1 MVFEIDGSHGDM
13 MQALVKTA
21 KGKGLIE
28 LRSVPEP
35 SIGESEILLEVKAC
49 GICGTDLHIYHD
61 EFPYYP
67 PVILGH
73 EFSGTISAIGAN
85 VKGWA
90 VGDRVVGEPHTMACG
105 VCHLCRTG
113 NRQICPSKRSP
124 GWGIDGAF
132 APLMRWPEPA
142 LLHRIPDSLDFL
154 TAALTEPLA
163 NVVTDVVLTQAV
175 MVGDVVAVAGP
186 GPIGIMA
193 ALVAK
198 RAGASA
204 VIIFGTDDDE
214 EMRLSLCRTLP
225 EIDHVLNVQKEDLTA
240 LVSHVTLGR
249 GVDVFIEASGA
260 RAAMQ
265 TGAQIIRK
273 MGTVTAIGLTGKPGI
288 EFPYDAF
295 MMKSVRYLFNVST
308 KYDSWDRAIGL
319 LASGLIPAGK
329 LITHKGSLDQWQS
342 FFDALLARKALK
354 GLFIL

>member
-1 MVFEIDGSHGDM
+1 MR
-13 MQALVKTA
+13 ALVKTM
-21 KGKGLIE
+21 KGKGFIE
-28 LRSVPEP
+28 LQDVPDP
-35 SIGESEILLEVKAC
+35 SIGESEVLVGVKAC

-73 EFSGTISAIGAN
+73 EFSGTISAIGSN
-85 VKGWA
+85 VQGWA

-105 VCHLCRTG
+105 ICPICRTG
-113 NRQICPSKRSP
+113 NRQICPHKRSP

-142 LLHRIPDSLDFL
+142 LLHRIPDGLDL
-154 TAALTEPLA
+154 ITAALTEPLA

-198 RAGASA
+198 RAGAST

-214 EMRLSLCRTLP
+214 EMRLSFCRSLP
-225 EIDHVLNVQKEDLTA
+225 ALDLVVNVPKEDL
-240 LVSHVTLGR
+240 VTLVNDLTNGR
-249 GVDVFIEASGA
+249 GVDLFIEASGA

-273 MGTVTAIGLTGKPGI
+273 LGTVTAIGLTGKPGI

-295 MMKSVRYLFNVST
+295 MMKSVRFLFNVST
-308 KYDSWDRAIGL
+308 KYDSWDRAIRL
-319 LASGLIPAGK
+319 LASGLIPDER

-342 FFDALLARKALK
+342 FFDALLSRRALK
-354 GLFIL
+354 GMFLL